1 MVYENQVQSEVKLYL
16 AKAGMWPSKNDLDDS
31 ICFPAL

>member
-1 MVYENQVQSEVKLYL
+1 MAYENQVQSEVKLYL
-16 AKAGMWPSKNDLDDS
+16 VEAGMWPSMNDSYDS